1 MADKQVVLV
10 VVSEDAVVVS
20 VRGDDGSVTEQ
31 PLTLTDKIRKR
42 MQGMKKQFFYATRR
56 EDGSLKLGSY
66 APWQDW

>member
-1 MADKQVVLV
+1 MSTKQIVLV

-20 VRGDDGSVTEQ
+20 VRSNDGNISDHPLPFTEK
-31 PLTLTDKIRKR
+31 LRKR
-42 MQGMKKQFFYATRR
+42 MQGMRKQFFYATTK